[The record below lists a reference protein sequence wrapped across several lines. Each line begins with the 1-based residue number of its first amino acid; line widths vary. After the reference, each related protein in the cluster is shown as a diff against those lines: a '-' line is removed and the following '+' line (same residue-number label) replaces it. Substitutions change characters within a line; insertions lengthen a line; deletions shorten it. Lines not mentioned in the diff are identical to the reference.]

1 VNWTKRMT
9 IALLAAV
16 AFTAPAWAQTP
27 DVKGS
32 KDHPLVT
39 RMPGFYIRQYDEKE
53 FDSAE
58 VYVQDKGISVEGRKY
73 DIRYTLNDG
82 INSPSRLQ
90 VVRNYENAL
99 GKLGGVFTYKRDDS
113 FHCKVEREGKRT
125 WVLLNAYHPADYYL
139 TIVEEQGMRQDVQA
153 KATEWMSSI
162 NATGHAAVYGILFDT
177 DKAVV
182 KPESEPALKEIARL
196 LQQNPKL
203 SVHLVGH
210 TDSTGLFAHNMKLSE
225 ARAAAVLNSLV
236 GQYGVSASRLKASGV
251 GPLSPVASN
260 RTEEGK
266 AQNRRVELV
275 EQ

>member
-1 VNWTKRMT
+1 MNWTKRMT

-16 AFTAPAWAQTP
+16 AFTGPAWAQTP

-90 VVRNYENAL
+90 VMRNYENAL
-99 GKLGGVFTYKRDDS
+99 GKLGGVFTYKRDDR

-139 TIVEEQGMRQDVQA
+139 TIVEEQGMRQDIQA

-162 NATGHAAVYGILFDT
+162 NTTGHAAVYGILFDT

-196 LQQNPKL
+196 LQQNPTL

-260 RTEEGK
+260 RTEEGR